1 MKTCTECGI
10 RPAMKNRSI
19 CNSCRKKRYNKG
31 KKKDD
36 FYVETPHKIIRQRKI
51 EDNFNGI
58 Y

>member
-19 CNSCRKKRYNKG
+19 CNCCRKKRYNRG

-36 FYVETPHKIIRQRKI
+36 FYVETPHKIIRQRK
-51 EDNFNGI
+51 NRR
-58 Y
+58 